1 MKRKQ
6 VLILTV
12 LFTFCTLGAR
22 DKWRGEATKAKRSS
36 IAQALKDSPEP
47 NWKDRAGSGR
57 AGVDV
62 VDEIADVKREPE
74 RRRGHDTDLCAVGSE
89 RRDESVDTVPKAEK
103 EVDAVV
109 PQEDAADEE
118 RQQAREAVEE
128 LLKRGI
134 DYFDRHSVAAT
145 CSAFSHTKDFVKGE
159 LYLFVYTQDG
169 VCLAHGEQSDLLWKN
184 LSEHRDSF
192 GTFPVR
198 EIVQKAKDGGGWL
211 SYEWR
216 GVTKVSYVRPVIK
229 DDVMYVVGSG
239 YYPYAKDDA
248 AVSLVKG
255 AVSTLNRLMREERPL
270 EDGFSEM
277 SYPIG
282 PFVDG
287 DLYLFALDSQGTIL
301 AHAHRPRLVGLNAWN
316 EKDERG
322 VYLNQEIFELLH
334 KARGKGI
341 WIEYQ
346 SHKQPKRVYAEEVRD
361 KQGKS
366 YFVACGYYPDESHDK
381 VRKLVR
387 DGYAHLKLHG
397 PTIAALDF
405 SDDRSDRFRDGGLYL
420 QMFDM
425 RGVCLANGD
434 NQQLIGKSM
443 YDVQDEDGRH
453 YIREMVERAR
463 KGGGWVTAKLRS
475 AFQSIYAER
484 VTLGQDDYVVACGF
498 YPASKHDRMKLL
510 AKSAASYLD
519 NNTTERAFA
528 EFVKRDGRFIR
539 GSLRV
544 FAFDSNGVCHAYG
557 DRHNLIWRNLFEVT
571 DDDGKLFVKELIER
585 ARGGADTVRYRLNGE
600 PVLAYVEPVIKDG
613 VEYVV
618 GSSYYE

>member
-1 MKRKQ
+1 MKRKM
-6 VLILTV
+6 LILSI
-12 LFTFCTLGAR
+12 LFVFLSLGAR
-22 DKWRGEATKAKRSS
+22 DKWRGEVAKTKPSS
-36 IAQALKDSPEP
+36 IAQAIKDSPEP
-47 NWKDRAGSGR
+47 NWKNRQAGRLSDK
-57 AGVDV
+57 GVIGGTDG
-62 VDEIADVKREPE
+62 ADQETE
-74 RRRGHDTDLCAVGSE
+74 RHHERSDDLCQVNGEHSDASEAV
-89 RRDESVDTVPKAEK
+89 VTVSEK
-103 EVDAVV
+103 EVETLVQ
-109 PQEDAADEE
+109 QEDAADVE
-118 RQQAREAVEE
+118 RERSREAVEE
-128 LLKRGI
+128 LLNRGI
-134 DYFDRHSVAAT
+134 DYFNRHSVAAT

-159 LYLFVYTQDG
+159 HYLFVYTHDG

-184 LSEHRDSF
+184 LSDHRDSF

-198 EIVQKAKDGGGWL
+198 DIVKKAKDGGGWL

-216 GVTKVSYVRPVIK
+216 GVTKVSYVKPVIK
-229 DDVMYVVGSG
+229 DDVMYVIGSG

-248 AVSLVKG
+248 ALSLVRG
-255 AVSTLNRLMREERPL
+255 AVSTLNRLMHEERPL

-301 AHAHRPRLVGLNAWN
+301 AHAHRPRLVGLNAWH

-322 VYLNQEIFELLH
+322 VFLNQEIFELLR
-334 KARGKGI
+334 KSRGRGV
-341 WIEYQ
+341 WLEYM
-346 SHKQPKRVYAEEVRD
+346 SHKEPKRVYAEEVID
-361 KQGKS
+361 KQGKR

-387 DGYAHLKLHG
+387 AGYAHLKLHG
-397 PTIAALDF
+397 PTVASFDF

-425 RGVCLANGD
+425 KGVCLANGD

-453 YIREMVERAR
+453 YIREMLARVR
-463 KGGGWVTAKLRS
+463 KGGGWVSAKLRN

-484 VTLGQDDYVVACGF
+484 VTLGQDEFVLACGF

-528 EFVKRDGRFIR
+528 EFVRRDGRFIR

-600 PVLAYVEPVIKDG
+600 LVLAYVEPVVKDG